1 LTSAYSFLNFIFIP
15 GNHDGP
21 KQDIDYTGELNKKQQ
36 YILGR
41 RNSNFCEVKEKK
53 KVKVKVEEKN
63 RLEEKI
69 QGFRGLSLTLTS
81 TLT

>member
-1 LTSAYSFLNFIFIP
+1 LTSAYSFFNFIFIP

-21 KQDIDYTGELNKKQQ
+21 KQYIDYTGELNKKQQ
-36 YILGR
+36 YVLGR

-53 KVKVKVEEKN
+53 KVKVKVEVEEKN

-69 QGFRGLSLTLTS
+69 QGFRGLSLTLNC
-81 TLT
+81 